1 MLKRERVHR
10 WWLLV
15 GFALTLILGIVE
27 QVDAMSCVWRV
38 TSPKGETLYLAGSWH
53 ALRERD
59 YPLPVAFK
67 TAFDAS
73 SNLAFEISPN
83 DLHNSGKAL
92 EVAGTYPRGDS
103 LKNHISPVTYS
114 YLQVTFGTFTNA
126 ADPKFSRYRP
136 WFLVLALESPGVR
149 GMSSKLGVERHFE
162 RSAAAASKPVTGL
175 ETLREHIEVFSGLS
189 DRTSEAL
196 LLESLAP
203 ADNPNS
209 TFATLMNA
217 WRRGD
222 ADTLANVTR
231 ATLRTLPGMADRLLS
246 NRNRNWIPKIE
257 GFLHSGKI
265 YFVIAGAAHMGG
277 NEGVLPLLKARGY
290 RIEQF

>member
-1 MLKRERVHR
+1 MIFGATADR
-10 WWLLV
+10 
-15 GFALTLILGIVE
+15 
-27 QVDAMSCVWRV
+27 VDARSCVWKV
-38 TSPKGETLYLAGSWH
+38 TGAKGETLYLAGSWH

-59 YPLPVAFK
+59 YPLPGAFK

-83 DLHNSGKAL
+83 DLHISGKAL
-92 EVAGTYPRGDS
+92 ESAATYPRGDS

-114 YLQVTFGTFTNA
+114 YLQVAYGTFTTA
-126 ADPKFSRYRP
+126 ADPNFSRYRP
-136 WFLVLALESPGVR
+136 WFLVLSLESPGVR

-162 RSAAAASKPVTGL
+162 RRAAATSKPVTGL
-175 ETLREHIEVFSGLS
+175 ETLREHVEVFSGLN

-209 TFATLMNA
+209 TFAILMNA
-217 WRRGD
+217 WHRGD

-231 ATLRTLPGMADRLLS
+231 STLRSLPGMADRLLS

-257 GFLHSGKI
+257 GYLHSGKT

-277 NEGVLPLLKARGY
+277 TDGVLPLLKARGY
-290 RIEQF
+290 KIEQL